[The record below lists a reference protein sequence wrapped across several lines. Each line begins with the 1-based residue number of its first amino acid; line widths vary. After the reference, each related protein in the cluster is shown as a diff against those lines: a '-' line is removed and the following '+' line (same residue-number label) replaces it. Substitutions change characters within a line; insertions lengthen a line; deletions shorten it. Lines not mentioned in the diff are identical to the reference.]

1 MMASSCEAR
10 QQAAPQNL
18 EFAASVIEGLSQPLK
33 RLSCRFFYD
42 RRGSSLFEEIT
53 RLPEYY
59 LTRAETAILAGNAAA
74 IASGVPD
81 GAVLVEF
88 GSGSSSKTEILLAAL
103 PGLSAYVPIDVSK
116 AALEGARQRLA
127 QRFPGLA
134 VRPVIADF
142 STDAA
147 LPPDLAEAQ
156 KLGFFP
162 GSTIGNF
169 APSAAIEL
177 LRHMSRILAPQG
189 RLIAGAD
196 LKKDP
201 GVLLRAYD
209 DPAGVTAAF
218 NLNLLER
225 INRELQGTFDLSAFR
240 HEAVYNPREG
250 RIEMHLV
257 SLRPQ
262 SARVCGQRFHFRAGE
277 SIHTENSYK
286 YTVPQ
291 FQELAAMAGWR
302 PGRVWR
308 DSGNLFSVHELMPD
322 QQRA

>member
-1 MMASSCEAR
+1 MMTGQHTALR
-10 QQAAPQNL
+10 AAVPHDL
-18 EFAASVIEGLSQPLK
+18 EFAASVIEGLSQPQK
-33 RLSCRFFYD
+33 HLSCRFFYD

-81 GAVLVEF
+81 GAALVEF

-103 PGLSAYVPIDVSK
+103 PELSAYVPIDVSR
-116 AALEGARQRLA
+116 AALEGARQRLKL
-127 QRFPGLA
+127 RFPGLA
-134 VRPVIADF
+134 VRPVLADF
-142 STDAA
+142 SADAA
-147 LPPDLAEAQ
+147 VLPPDLAEAH

-169 APSAAIEL
+169 APGAAIEL
-177 LRHMSRILAPQG
+177 LRHMGRILAPQG

-196 LKKDP
+196 LQKDP

-225 INRELQGTFDLSAFR
+225 INRELEGTFDPGGFR
-240 HEAVYNPREG
+240 HAALYNPREG

-257 SLRPQ
+257 SQRPQ
-262 SARVCGQRFHFRAGE
+262 SARVCGRWFHFRAGE

-291 FQELAAMAGWR
+291 FQELARMAGWR

-308 DSGNLFSVHELMPD
+308 DSENLFSVHELMPD
-322 QQRA
+322 A